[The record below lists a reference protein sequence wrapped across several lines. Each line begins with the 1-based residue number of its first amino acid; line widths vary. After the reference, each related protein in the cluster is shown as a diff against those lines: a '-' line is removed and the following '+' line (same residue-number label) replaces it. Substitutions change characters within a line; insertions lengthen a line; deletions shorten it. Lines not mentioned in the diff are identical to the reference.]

1 MNYKDLLKVDVG
13 FWMEYIVRYL
23 APMIAFLITAG
34 LFVYEYGQAFRTTLS
49 TLHTNWITPNYEY
62 SLSKR

>member
-23 APMIAFLITAG
+23 APMIAFLITVS
-34 LFVYEYGQAFRTTLS
+34 LFTYEYGQTFRTTLS
-49 TLHTNWITPNYEY
+49 TLHTNWITPDYEY